1 MPAFFSP
8 GIRPRKKSF
17 FCVKL
22 TTGGFVVSE
31 GLIFEALF
39 VFILIIINGFFSSA
53 EIAIISAKRSLIDK
67 LAKDGNVSASV
78 VHQMKEDPDR
88 FLATVQVGVTVVS
101 TLASVLGGII
111 ASERIKPIIES
122 IPFTPVQE
130 ASELLAIALVVVIIS
145 YVSLVLGE
153 LVPKSLAIRYAEK
166 IALFSAR
173 PLNFISRVT
182 NAVVMVLTASTSAI
196 LKVLGV
202 KDTGQKVFI
211 SEEEIKYFIREGRA
225 TGVFEET
232 EAQLL
237 HGVFEFADKTVKEV
251 MVPKHKI
258 SAIELDTSSEVALK
272 FISDAGF
279 SRYPV
284 YRDSID
290 RIVGILYN
298 KDVFNALEKG
308 RKLDVKTMIR
318 TPYFVPNSIMI
329 SKLLR
334 ELQRRKIHM
343 AIVIDEHG
351 DLDGL
356 VTIEDILEE
365 LVGEIEDEY
374 DVGAGGL
381 VEKLR
386 DGTMIIDASA
396 SLGDLENI
404 GISIGEEEEEYNTLA
419 GFMLSKLQR
428 IPRGGEFV
436 AYKGMRYTI
445 VDVEQNRIIKVKV
458 EPLDGQAQKQAKA

>member
-1 MPAFFSP
+1 MS
-8 GIRPRKKSF
+8 
-17 FCVKL
+17 
-22 TTGGFVVSE
+22 SE

-39 VFILIIINGFFSSA
+39 IFILIIINGFFSSA
-53 EIAIISAKRSLIDK
+53 EIAIISAKRSIIDK
-67 LAKDGNVSASV
+67 LAKDGNVSAAV
-78 VHQMKEDPDR
+78 VERMKDDPDR

-101 TLASVLGGII
+101 TLASVIGGLV
-111 ASERIKPIIES
+111 ASEHIRPLIES
-122 IPFTPVQE
+122 IPVPPVQS
-130 ASELLAIALVVVIIS
+130 ASEVIAVGVVVAVIS
-145 YVSLVLGE
+145 YVSLVIGE
-153 LVPKSLAIRYAEK
+153 LVPKSLAIRYAER
-166 IALFSAR
+166 IAVISAR
-173 PLNFISRVT
+173 PLNFVSRVT
-182 NAVVMVLTASTSAI
+182 DAFVKVLTTSTSAV

-202 KDTGQKVFI
+202 KDTGQKVFV
-211 SEEEIKYFIREGRA
+211 SEEEMKYFIKEGRA

-237 HGVFEFADKTVKEV
+237 HGVLEFADKTVKEV

-258 SAIELDTSSEVALK
+258 SAIEIDTPPEDVLK
-272 FISDAGF
+272 FISESGF

-284 YRDSID
+284 YRDSMD
-290 RIVGILYN
+290 RIVGILFN

-308 RKLDVKTMIR
+308 RKIDLKSIVR

-334 ELQRRKIHM
+334 ELQRRKVHM
-343 AIVIDEHG
+343 AVVVDEHG

-404 GISIGEEEEEYNTLA
+404 GIVIDEEEEEYNTLA
-419 GFMLSKLQR
+419 GFMLAKLQR

-436 AYKGMRYTI
+436 IYKGMRWTV

-458 EPLDGQAQKQAKA
+458 EPLEAQVQKKAKA

>member
-1 MPAFFSP
+1 MSP
-8 GIRPRKKSF
+8 
-17 FCVKL
+17 
-22 TTGGFVVSE
+22 E

-39 VFILIIINGFFSSA
+39 VLILIIINGFFSSA
-53 EIAIISAKRSLIDK
+53 ELAIISAKRSIIDK
-67 LAKDGNVSASV
+67 LSKDGNHSATV
-78 VHQMKEDPDR
+78 VQRMKEDPDK

-101 TLASVLGGII
+101 TLASVIGGII
-111 ASERIKPIIES
+111 ASESIKPLIQS
-122 IPFTPVQE
+122 IPLLPVQD
-130 ASELLAIALVVVIIS
+130 ASEIIAIALVVAVIS

-153 LVPKSLAIRYAEK
+153 LVPKTLAIRYAER
-166 IALFSAR
+166 IAVFSAR
-173 PLNFISRVT
+173 PLDFTSRMSRAFVRLLT
-182 NAVVMVLTASTSAI
+182 TSTGAV
-196 LKVLGV
+196 LKVLGI
-202 KDTGQKVFI
+202 KDTGQKVFV

-225 TGVFEET
+225 SGVFEET

-258 SAIELDTSSEVALK
+258 SAIEIDTNSEEALK
-272 FISDAGF
+272 FISDTGF

-290 RIVGILYN
+290 RIVGVLYN

-308 RKLDVKTMIR
+308 RRLDVKSIIR

-343 AIVIDEHG
+343 AIVVDEHG

-356 VTIEDILEE
+356 VTIEDIIEE

-386 DGTMIIDASA
+386 DGTMIVDASA
-396 SLGDLENI
+396 SIGDLANI
-404 GISIGEEEEEYNTLA
+404 GIVIEGEDEEEEYNTLA

-436 AYKGMRYTI
+436 VYKGMRLTV
-445 VDVEQNRIIKVKV
+445 VDVEQ
-458 EPLDGQAQKQAKA
+458 

>member
-1 MPAFFSP
+1 MSP
-8 GIRPRKKSF
+8 
-17 FCVKL
+17 
-22 TTGGFVVSE
+22 E

-53 EIAIISAKRSLIDK
+53 EIAIISAKRSIIDK
-67 LAKDGNVSASV
+67 LSKEGNISAAV
-78 VHQMKEDPDR
+78 VQQMKENPDR

-111 ASERIKPIIES
+111 AAESIKPLIES
-122 IPFTPVQE
+122 IPFQPIQN
-130 ASELLAIALVVVIIS
+130 ASQVIAIGLVVAIIS
-145 YVSLVLGE
+145 YVSLVIGE
-153 LVPKSLAIRYAEK
+153 LVPKTLAIRYAER
-166 IALFSAR
+166 IAVFAAR
-173 PLNFISRVT
+173 PLNFVSRMT
-182 NAVVMVLTASTSAI
+182 NAFVKLLTASTSAV
-196 LKVLGV
+196 LKVLGI
-202 KDTGQKVFI
+202 KDTGQKVFV

-225 TGVFEET
+225 SGVFEET

-258 SAIELDTSSEVALK
+258 SAIEIDTPSDEALK
-272 FISDAGF
+272 FISDTGF

-290 RIVGILYN
+290 RIVGVLYN

-308 RKLDVKTMIR
+308 RKLDMKSIIR

-334 ELQRRKIHM
+334 ELQRRKVHM
-343 AIVIDEHG
+343 AVVVDEHG

-386 DGTMIIDASA
+386 DGTMIVDASA

-404 GISIGEEEEEYNTLA
+404 GIIIAEEEEEEYNTLA
-419 GFMLSKLQR
+419 GFMLAKLQR

-436 AYKGMRYTI
+436 IYKDMRLTI
-445 VDVEQNRIIKVKV
+445 VDVEQNRIIKVKI
-458 EPLDGQAQKQAKA
+458 EPLESQWQKKAKT

>member
-1 MPAFFSP
+1 VPA
-8 GIRPRKKSF
+8 
-17 FCVKL
+17 
-22 TTGGFVVSE
+22 E

-39 VFILIIINGFFSSA
+39 VFILILINAFFSSA

-67 LAKDGNVSASV
+67 LAKDGNHSAAV
-78 VHQMKEDPDR
+78 VQQMKEDPDR

-101 TLASVLGGII
+101 TLASVLGGLI
-111 ASERIKPIIES
+111 AAERIKPIFES
-122 IPFTPVQE
+122 IPFVPVQE
-130 ASELLAIALVVVIIS
+130 ASEILAVALVVAIIS
-145 YVSLVLGE
+145 YVSLVIGE
-153 LVPKSLAIRYAEK
+153 LVPKSLAIRYAER
-166 IALFSAR
+166 IAVISAR
-173 PLNFISRVT
+173 PLNFVSRVT
-182 NAVVMVLTASTSAI
+182 NAFVVVLTASTSAV

-202 KDTGQKVFI
+202 KDTGQKVFV
-211 SEEEIKYFIREGRA
+211 SEEEIKYFIKEGRA

-258 SAIELDTSSEVALK
+258 SAIDIGTPPEAALK
-272 FISDAGF
+272 FISDTGF

-284 YRDSID
+284 YRDSVD
-290 RIVGILYN
+290 RIIGVLYN
-298 KDVFNALEKG
+298 KDVFSALEKG
-308 RKLDVKTMIR
+308 RSLDLRPMLR

-334 ELQRRKIHM
+334 ELQRRKMHI
-343 AIVIDEHG
+343 ALVVDEHG

-386 DGTMIIDASA
+386 DGTMIVDASA

-404 GISIGEEEEEYNTLA
+404 GIVITDEEEEYNTLA

-436 AYKGMRYTI
+436 VFRGMRYTI
-445 VDVEQNRIIKVKV
+445 VDVEQNRIIKVKI
-458 EPLDGQAQKQAKA
+458 EPMDSQGQKQAKA

>member
-1 MPAFFSP
+1 MSP
-8 GIRPRKKSF
+8 
-17 FCVKL
+17 
-22 TTGGFVVSE
+22 E

-53 EIAIISAKRSLIDK
+53 EIAIISAKRSIIDK
-67 LAKDGNVSASV
+67 LSKEGNISASV
-78 VHQMKEDPDR
+78 VQQMKEDPDR

-111 ASERIKPIIES
+111 ASESIKPLIQS
-122 IPFTPVQE
+122 VPFQPVQN
-130 ASELLAIALVVVIIS
+130 ASSVIAIGLVVVLIS
-145 YVSLVLGE
+145 YVSLVIGE
-153 LVPKSLAIRYAEK
+153 LVPKTLAIRYAER
-166 IALFSAR
+166 IAVFSAR

-182 NAVVMVLTASTSAI
+182 NAFVKLLTASTSAV
-196 LKVLGV
+196 LKVLGI
-202 KDTGQKVFI
+202 KDTGQKVFV

-225 TGVFEET
+225 SGVFEET

-258 SAIELDTSSEVALK
+258 SAIEIDTPSDEALR
-272 FISDAGF
+272 FISDTGF

-290 RIVGILYN
+290 RIVGVLYN

-308 RKLDVKTMIR
+308 RKLDVKSIIR

-334 ELQRRKIHM
+334 ELQRRKVHM
-343 AIVIDEHG
+343 AVVVDEHG

-386 DGTMIIDASA
+386 DGTMIVDASA

-404 GISIGEEEEEYNTLA
+404 GIVIAGEEEEEYNTLA
-419 GFMLSKLQR
+419 GFMLAKLQR

-436 AYKGMRYTI
+436 IYKDMRLTI
-445 VDVEQNRIIKVKV
+445 VDVEQNRIIKVKI
-458 EPLDGQAQKQAKA
+458 EPLDAQGQKKAKA

>member
-1 MPAFFSP
+1 MSP
-8 GIRPRKKSF
+8 
-17 FCVKL
+17 
-22 TTGGFVVSE
+22 E

-53 EIAIISAKRSLIDK
+53 EIAIISAKRSIIDK
-67 LAKDGNVSASV
+67 LSKEGNISASV
-78 VHQMKEDPDR
+78 VQQMKEDPDR

-111 ASERIKPIIES
+111 ASESIKPLIQS
-122 IPFTPVQE
+122 IPFQPVQN
-130 ASELLAIALVVVIIS
+130 ASSVIAIGLVVAIIS
-145 YVSLVLGE
+145 YVSLVIGE
-153 LVPKSLAIRYAEK
+153 LVPKTLAIRYAER
-166 IALFSAR
+166 IAVISAR

-182 NAVVMVLTASTSAI
+182 NAFVKLLTASTSAV
-196 LKVLGV
+196 LKVLGI
-202 KDTGQKVFI
+202 KDTGQKVFV

-225 TGVFEET
+225 SGVFEET

-258 SAIELDTSSEVALK
+258 SAIEIDTSSEEALK
-272 FISDAGF
+272 FISDTGF

-290 RIVGILYN
+290 RIVGVLYN

-308 RKLDVKTMIR
+308 RKLDVKSIIR

-343 AIVIDEHG
+343 AVVVDEHG

-386 DGTMIIDASA
+386 DGTMIVDASA

-404 GISIGEEEEEYNTLA
+404 GIVIAGEEEEEYNTLA
-419 GFMLSKLQR
+419 GFMLAKLQR

-436 AYKGMRYTI
+436 IYKDMRLTI
-445 VDVEQNRIIKVKV
+445 VDVEQNRIIKVKI
-458 EPLDGQAQKQAKA
+458 EPLDAQGQKKAKA